1 MEQELVGVV
10 IGDNEGYVRVQGAQF
25 FSVFRRQSANPF
37 DGIFVFASS
46 LSGRV
51 KNWGAWA
58 IQTPPTIPFPTDMTP
73 FSMNVGGNS
82 ARTANSCKEGAKP

>member
-37 DGIFVFASS
+37 DGIFVFAVGEGEK
-46 LSGRV
+46 LGRV
-51 KNWGAWA
+51 GHTDAPDYSISDRHDA
-58 IQTPPTIPFPTDMTP
+58 ILHECRREFGQ
-73 FSMNVGGNS
+73 N
-82 ARTANSCKEGAKP
+82 CEQL